1 MCSRPTRR
9 RGRLAFTLVELM
21 VTMGVSSIVMAA
33 VAAMALY
40 TGRSFAMLA
49 NYVDLDNTSR
59 TALDIMTRDVR
70 QVDSV
75 ESFSSNSVTFV
86 DSDLQSLSFTYDPST
101 RTLTRIKRN
110 STGSEERKEL
120 LRECDEL
127 NFRMFQRNTVSNS
140 FDLIQS
146 DNVLEG
152 KAIDV
157 SWICSRKILGA
168 KVNTESVQTARI
180 IIRKQQATRY

>member
-1 MCSRPTRR
+1 MFSSSKTPRR
-9 RGRLAFTLVELM
+9 NRRAFTLVEVM
-21 VTMGVSSIVMAA
+21 VTTAVSSIVMAA

-75 ESFSSNSVTFV
+75 ESFASNKVSFV
-86 DSDLQSLSFTYDPST
+86 DYDLETLTFAYDSDS
-101 RTLTRIKRN
+101 RTLTRIKGN
-110 STGSEERKEL
+110 ERKEL

-127 NFRMFQRNTVSNS
+127 TFRMFQRNTISNT
-140 FDLIQS
+140 FDLVQS
-146 DNVLEG
+146 DNTYEG

-180 IIRKQQATRY
+180 IIRKQQAARY

>member
-1 MCSRPTRR
+1 MFSKPAQR
-9 RGRLAFTLVELM
+9 RGGLAFTLVELM
-21 VTMGVSSIVMAA
+21 VTMGVSSIVMTA

-49 NYVDLDNTSR
+49 NYVDLDSTSR
-59 TALDIMTRDVR
+59 TALDILTRDVR

-86 DSDLQSLSFTYDPST
+86 DGDLQPVTFLYNPGG
-101 RTLTRIKRN
+101 RTLTRIK
-110 STGSEERKEL
+110 GSERKEL

-127 NFRMFQRNTVSNS
+127 NFRMFQRNTVSNT

-146 DNVLEG
+146 ANTYEG

-168 KVNTESVQTARI
+168 KVNTESVQTARV